1 MSGHRGIDPE
11 QLQAY
16 LDGALA
22 DDALDADT
30 RARIEAAMAADP
42 ALASEVAAAARLR
55 ARIRAEFDP
64 VLDEPMP
71 ERFAA
76 LFDAPAAPAVFDA
89 GNVRALPAR
98 RPSPRPAWWML
109 AAASVAVVAMGLVW
123 QTTRAPVR
131 SVGGVA
137 FAGGPLADALDES
150 LASAP
155 ATDAEVAIGLTFRD
169 REGRWCRSFA
179 MPGETLS
186 GLACRESGR
195 WRLRLLERDA
205 RASDGDG
212 LRQASSPASPALLGA
227 IDARIAGEPLSA
239 DDERAA
245 RDAGW
250 R

>member
-11 QLQAY
+11 HLQAY
-16 LDGALA
+16 LDGAL
-22 DDALDADT
+22 DADA
-30 RARIEAAMAADP
+30 RARIEAAVAEDP
-42 ALASEVAAAARLR
+42 ALAADVAAASRLR
-55 ARIRAEFDP
+55 ARLRAEFDP

-76 LFDAPAAPAVFDA
+76 LLEAPATPAGSVA
-89 GNVRALPAR
+89 GNVRAFPAR

-109 AAASVAVVAMGLVW
+109 AAASVAVVATGLWW
-123 QTTRAPVR
+123 QAARAPVR
-131 SVGGVA
+131 MADGVA
-137 FAGGPLADALDES
+137 FAGGALAESLDTGLAGAPGADAD
-150 LASAP
+150 
-155 ATDAEVAIGLTFRD
+155 VAIGLTFRD
-169 REGRWCRSFA
+169 RDGRWCRSFE
-179 MPGETLS
+179 MPEATLS

-195 WRLRLLERDA
+195 WRLPLLERGARVPAGDA
-205 RASDGDG
+205 

-239 DDERAA
+239 DEERAA